1 MAPRLLGGRLRRK
14 HVEYAAGIAVMLFM
28 CLIFYYENEDI
39 ALKLG
44 YAAEGNVRDG
54 DFVVPNMVHFVRL
67 GNAPLSF
74 VEVVC
79 IRAAWLHQN
88 PDVMFIHCDNCSAT
102 VRSPNWKHV
111 KDIPR
116 LVISHV
122 KIPGTLFGSKSTV
135 VSDNIRIE
143 ILRKYGGIYL
153 DSDTFIVHNMDEYRR
168 HELSIG
174 WPSGE
179 NIRTQVIVASRDSRC
194 LRLWHDSFRW
204 YRLDLLR
211 YKTGRLPSENT
222 DGPKPGRV
230 RRVPWDFGVHESVTD
245 VLYKECND
253 AWRDYTAI
261 NLFWRHRQ
269 DGARAQV
276 SFDNVAGYK
285 TNFGQMA
292 RLVLAGTTKPDEF
305 EVRNITS
312 LNVNSMVYSLRGCS

>member
-1 MAPRLLGGRLRRK
+1 MPHRFLSGRLARR
-14 HVEYAAGIAVMLFM
+14 HVEYAAGVALMLCM
-28 CLIFYYENEDI
+28 CLIFYYENEEI
-39 ALKLG
+39 ALQLG
-44 YAAEGNVRDG
+44 YTAQLKTREG
-54 DFVVPNMVHFVRL
+54 DFVVPNIVHFVRL

-88 PDVMFIHCDNCSAT
+88 PDILFIHCENCSST

-111 KDIPR
+111 KDIPQ
-116 LVISHV
+116 LVVSVAMIRR
-122 KIPGTLFGSKSTV
+122 TLFGTKVTD
-135 VSDNIRIE
+135 VSDNIRVE

-153 DSDTFIVHNMDEYRR
+153 DSDTFIVGNMDEYRR

-194 LRLWHDSFRW
+194 LRLWSDSFRW

-211 YKTGRLPSENT
+211 YKTGRLPSESF
-222 DGPKPGRV
+222 DGPKPGRA

-245 VLYKECND
+245 VLYKQCND
-253 AWRDYTAI
+253 AWKDYTAI
-261 NLFWRHRQ
+261 NLFWRYRQ
-269 DGARAQV
+269 DGAQV

-312 LNVNSMVYSLRGCS
+312 LSANRMVYSLRGCS